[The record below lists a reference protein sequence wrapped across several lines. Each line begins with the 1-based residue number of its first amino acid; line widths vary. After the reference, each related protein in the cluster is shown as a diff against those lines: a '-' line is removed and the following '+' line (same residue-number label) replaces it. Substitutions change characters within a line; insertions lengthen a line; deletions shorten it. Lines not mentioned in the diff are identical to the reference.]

1 MSEPPTPAPASPTK
15 PSEPSSQ
22 ASNAGRGANAI
33 RRLLAAIMRAL
44 PARRRNLAYMRLWS
58 GRLAFWLGAIGV
70 GLLAVAFAKLAD
82 WFGDQFQLLH
92 SEFSWIPWILTPA
105 GGVLLLWI
113 TRRYFPGAEGS
124 GIPQTLAHL
133 SAPQAERAH
142 PLLSLRIIVGKIL
155 VGAGA
160 VGAGYSLGREGPTVQ
175 VGASLM
181 HELHRLLPRS
191 LHISREHLVV
201 AGGAAGIAAAF
212 NTPLAGIMF
221 AIEEMTRS
229 VGTRLS
235 GLIIIAIVLAGVVSQ
250 ALIGGGHYFGHIL
263 IATET
268 GDLLIWVIVAAL
280 ASGVAGGLFAR
291 MLIKVA
297 IGWTGPIA
305 DFRRNRPY
313 LFVVCCGLLIALMGS
328 LTAGAIFGTGYEP
341 TRALLE
347 GDADDLPWYFFFFK
361 LAATFLSY
369 LCGLPGGIFAPS
381 LSIGAGLGHALTHLL
396 GNPDHAGMLLVLAMA
411 GFLAAATQAPITS
424 FIIVMEMVDG
434 YSKIIALMAVAL
446 FASWISQLFSPP
458 LYMTLAKRYLP
469 PPAPPAPPAPFAP
482 PAAAETAGTLA
493 SSDTPAL
500 AAPAT
505 TAGSA
510 TANADTPQR

>member
-1 MSEPPTPAPASPTK
+1 VSIAHNNDRAAHAIDAQAEIPLQSPNDSK
-15 PSEPSSQ
+15 PGSTEPSPP
-22 ASNAGRGANAI
+22 RT
-33 RRLLAAIMRAL
+33 LLSRIVGLL
-44 PARRRNLAYMRLWS
+44 PARRRNLAYLRLWF
-58 GRLAFWLGAIGV
+58 GRLAFWLGAVGV

-82 WFGDQFQLLH
+82 WFGNQFQLLY
-92 SEFSWIPWILTPA
+92 SEFPWIPWVLTPA

-133 SAPQAERAH
+133 SAPQAERPH
-142 PLLSLRIIVGKIL
+142 PLLSLKIIAGKIL
-155 VGAGA
+155 VGASA
-160 VGAGYSLGREGPTVQ
+160 VGAGFSLGREGPTVQ

-181 HELHRLLPRS
+181 NELHKYLPRS
-191 LHISREHLVV
+191 LHISREHLIV

-229 VGTRLS
+229 VGTRVT

-263 IATET
+263 IAAET
-268 GDLLIWVIVAAL
+268 GDLLVWVIVASL

-291 MLIKVA
+291 MLIKA
-297 IGWTGPIA
+297 ALGWTGPIA
-305 DFRRNRPY
+305 DFRGRRP
-313 LFVVCCGLLIALMGS
+313 FVFAGFCGLLIALMGS

-347 GDADDLPWYFFFFK
+347 GDGDQLPWYFFFFK
-361 LAATFLSY
+361 LAATFVSY
-369 LCGLPGGIFAPS
+369 LSGLPGGIFAPS

-396 GNPDHAGMLLVLAMA
+396 GHPEHAGMLLVLAMA
-411 GFLAAATQAPITS
+411 GFLAAATQAPLTS

-434 YSKIIALMAVAL
+434 YSKVIALMAVAL
-446 FASWISQLFSPP
+446 FASWISRLFSPP
-458 LYMTLAKRYLP
+458 LYMTLARRYLP
-469 PPAPPAPPAPFAP
+469 PDPPPTAEPATAAPSAASSAA
-482 PAAAETAGTLA
+482 PAAAP
-493 SSDTPAL
+493 TPTDSE
-500 AAPAT
+500 PKRPP
-505 TAGSA
+505 SA
-510 TANADTPQR
+510 

>member
-1 MSEPPTPAPASPTK
+1 MTDPSQPDRDAAPSDEPRS
-15 PSEPSSQ
+15 
-22 ASNAGRGANAI
+22 
-33 RRLLAAIMRAL
+33 RRQRALSALAARL
-44 PARRRNLAYMRLWS
+44 PARRRNLAYLRLWS
-58 GRLAFWLGAIGV
+58 GRLAFWGGAIGV
-70 GLLAVAFAKLAD
+70 GLLAVAFAWMAD
-82 WFGDQFQLLH
+82 WFGSQFRMLV
-92 SEFSWIPWILTPA
+92 SEFSWLPFVLTPA
-105 GGVLLLWI
+105 GGVLLVWI

-133 SAPQAERAH
+133 AAPHAARPH
-142 PLLSLRIIVGKIL
+142 PLLSLRIIAGKIL
-155 VGAGA
+155 VGASA
-160 VGAGYSLGREGPTVQ
+160 VGAGFSVGREGPTVQ

-181 HELHRLLPRS
+181 HELHRILPRS

-229 VGTRLS
+229 IETRVS

-263 IATET
+263 IASST
-268 GDLLIWVIVAAL
+268 GDLLIWVVVASL
-280 ASGVAGGLFAR
+280 ACGVTGGLFAR
-291 MLIKVA
+291 MLIRTA
-297 IGWTGPIA
+297 IGWKGPIA
-305 DFRRNRPY
+305 DFRRNRPL
-313 LFVVCCGLLIALMGS
+313 LFAACCGLLIALLGS
-328 LTAGAIFGTGYEP
+328 FTGGAIFGTGYEP

-347 GDADDLPWYFFFFK
+347 GDGELPWYFFAFK

-381 LSIGAGLGHALTHLL
+381 LSIGAGLGHALAQLL
-396 GNPDHAGMLLVLAMA
+396 GDPDNAGMLLVLAMA

-446 FASWISQLFSPP
+446 FASWISRFISPP
-458 LYMTLAKRYLP
+458 LYMTLARRYLP
-469 PPAPPAPPAPFAP
+469 PEPAAP
-482 PAAAETAGTLA
+482 PAAA
-493 SSDTPAL
+493 
-500 AAPAT
+500 AAPT
-505 TAGSA
+505 SGESD
-510 TANADTPQR
+510 ANAKGGPSPGPR

>member
-1 MSEPPTPAPASPTK
+1 MRPRRVRLPDPSDPVASKPGDEQQRPTLL
-15 PSEPSSQ
+15 
-22 ASNAGRGANAI
+22 GR
-33 RRLLAAIMRAL
+33 LAALL
-44 PARRRNLAYMRLWS
+44 PARRRNQAYLRLWF
-58 GRLAFWLGAIGV
+58 GRLAFWLGAVGV
-70 GLLAVAFAKLAD
+70 GLLAVAFAKLAE
-82 WFGDQFQLLH
+82 WFGDQFRLLY
-92 SEFSWIPWILTPA
+92 SEFPWAPWVLTPA

-133 SAPQAERAH
+133 AAPRAQRPH
-142 PLLSLRIIVGKIL
+142 PLLSLRIIAGKIM

-160 VGAGYSLGREGPTVQ
+160 VGAGFSMGREGPTVQ

-181 HELHRLLPRS
+181 HELHRVLPRS
-191 LHISREHLVV
+191 LHISREHLIV

-229 VGTRLS
+229 VGTRVS

-263 IATET
+263 IAAET
-268 GDLLIWVIVAAL
+268 GDLLVWVIVASL

-291 MLIKVA
+291 MLIKTA
-297 IGWTGPIA
+297 LGWTGPIA
-305 DFRRNRPY
+305 DFRRRRP
-313 LFVVCCGLLIALMGS
+313 FVFVAICGLLIAAIGS
-328 LTAGAIFGTGYEP
+328 LSAGAIFGTGYEP

-347 GDADDLPWYFFFFK
+347 GDTSDLPWYFFLLK
-361 LAATFLSY
+361 LAATFISY
-369 LCGLPGGIFAPS
+369 LSGLPGGIFAPS

-434 YSKIIALMAVAL
+434 YSKVIALMAVAL
-446 FASWISQLFSPP
+446 FASWISRLFSPP
-458 LYMTLAKRYLP
+458 LYMTLARRYLP
-469 PPAPPAPPAPFAP
+469 PPQS
-482 PAAAETAGTLA
+482 A
-493 SSDTPAL
+493 SD
-500 AAPAT
+500 PAT
-505 TAGSA
+505 TSA
-510 TANADTPQR
+510 TSRPVSSATTTTSEPADAPSRSTQPPTEPPAR

>member
-1 MSEPPTPAPASPTK
+1 MSEPSPNRPQPQK
-15 PSEPSSQ
+15 EPSVSPPQ
-22 ASNAGRGANAI
+22 TLFA
-33 RRLLAAIMRAL
+33 RLLGAL
-44 PARRRNLAYMRLWS
+44 PARRRNLAYLRLWS
-58 GRLAFWLGAIGV
+58 GRLVFWLGAVGV
-70 GLLAVAFAKLAD
+70 GLLAVAFAKMAD
-82 WFGDQFQLLH
+82 WFGAQFQILY
-92 SEFSWIPWILTPA
+92 SEFSWLPWVLTPL
-105 GGVLLLWI
+105 GGMLLLWI

-133 SAPQAERAH
+133 QNPQAERAH
-142 PLLSLRIIVGKIL
+142 PLLSLRIIAGKIL
-155 VGAGA
+155 VGASA
-160 VGAGYSLGREGPTVQ
+160 VGAGFSLGREGPTVQ

-181 HELHRLLPRS
+181 HELHRILPRS
-191 LHISREHLVV
+191 LHISREHLIV

-229 VGTRLS
+229 VGSRLS
-235 GLIIIAIVLAGVVSQ
+235 GLIVIAIVLAGVVSQ
-250 ALIGGGHYFGHIL
+250 ALIGGGHYYGHIL

-268 GDLLIWVIVAAL
+268 GDLLVWVIVAAL

-291 MLIKVA
+291 LLIKA
-297 IGWTGPIA
+297 AFGWTGRIA
-305 DFRRNRPY
+305 NFRRERPY
-313 LFVVCCGLLIALMGS
+313 LFVGCCGLLIALMGS

-347 GDADDLPWYFFFFK
+347 GDADELPWYFFVFK

-396 GNPDHAGMLLVLAMA
+396 GNPDNAGMLLVLAMA

-434 YSKIIALMAVAL
+434 YSKVIALMAVAL
-446 FASWISQLFSPP
+446 FASWISRLFSPP
-458 LYMTLAKRYLP
+458 LYITLARRYLP
-469 PPAPPAPPAPFAP
+469 PPPPPTSSAL
-482 PAAAETAGTLA
+482 PAANQGPANPSAERSVGGNC
-493 SSDTPAL
+493 P
-500 AAPAT
+500 
-505 TAGSA
+505 
-510 TANADTPQR
+510 

>member
-1 MSEPPTPAPASPTK
+1 MSDPAKHSEAPIAAPAENTAHRRDS
-15 PSEPSSQ
+15 
-22 ASNAGRGANAI
+22 RGA
-33 RRLLAAIMRAL
+33 RWLARVAKAL
-44 PARRRNLAYMRLWS
+44 PGRRRNLAYLRLWF
-58 GRLAFWLGAIGV
+58 GRLVFWLGAVGV
-70 GLLAVAFAKLAD
+70 GLLAVAFAKMAD
-82 WFGDQFQLLH
+82 WFGDQFQALY
-92 SEFSWIPWILTPA
+92 SDFSWVPWVLTPA
-105 GGVLLLWI
+105 GGMLLLWI

-133 SAPQAERAH
+133 NHPQAKRPH
-142 PLLSLRIIVGKIL
+142 PLLSLRIIAGKIM
-155 VGAGA
+155 VGASA
-160 VGAGYSLGREGPTVQ
+160 VGAGFSLGREGPTVQ

-181 HELHRLLPRS
+181 NELHKILPRS

-229 VGTRLS
+229 VGTRVS

-268 GDLLIWVIVAAL
+268 GDLLVWVIVAAL

-291 MLIKVA
+291 LLIKA
-297 IGWTGPIA
+297 ALGWKGRSA
-305 DFRRNRPY
+305 DFRRDHPY
-313 LFVVCCGLLIALMGS
+313 VFAGLCGLLIAFMGWM
-328 LTAGAIFGTGYEP
+328 TAGAIFGTGYEP

-347 GDADDLPWYFFFFK
+347 GDADDLPWYFFIFK
-361 LAATFLSY
+361 LAATFVSY
-369 LCGLPGGIFAPS
+369 LAGLPGGIFAPS

-434 YSKIIALMAVAL
+434 YSKVIALMAVAL
-446 FASWISQLFSPP
+446 FASWISRLFSPP
-458 LYMTLAKRYLP
+458 LYMTLARRYLP
-469 PPAPPAPPAPFAP
+469 PPEPPPAVTQPPESTPPGAPPPKV
-482 PAAAETAGTLA
+482 
-493 SSDTPAL
+493 
-500 AAPAT
+500 
-505 TAGSA
+505 
-510 TANADTPQR
+510 

>member
-1 MSEPPTPAPASPTK
+1 MQDPNQSPPSRPDASP
-15 PSEPSSQ
+15 PPRS
-22 ASNAGRGANAI
+22 ALARLAG
-33 RRLLAAIMRAL
+33 LL
-44 PARRRNLAYMRLWS
+44 PARRRNLAYLRLWF
-58 GRLAFWLGAIGV
+58 GRLTFWLGAVGV

-82 WFGDQFQLLH
+82 WFGDQFQLLY
-92 SEFSWIPWILTPA
+92 SEFPWIPWVLTPA

-124 GIPQTLAHL
+124 GIPQTLAHM
-133 SAPQAERAH
+133 SAPHAERPH

-160 VGAGYSLGREGPTVQ
+160 VGAGFSLGREGPTVQ

-181 HELHRLLPRS
+181 HELHKYLPRS
-191 LHISREHLVV
+191 LHVSREHLIV

-229 VGTRLS
+229 VGTRVS

-263 IATET
+263 IAAET
-268 GDLLIWVIVAAL
+268 GDLLIWVIVASL

-291 MLIKVA
+291 MLIKA
-297 IGWTGPIA
+297 ALGWTGPIA
-305 DFRRNRPY
+305 DFRRRRP
-313 LFVVCCGLLIALMGS
+313 LVFAAFCGLLIAAMGS

-347 GDADDLPWYFFFFK
+347 GDADNLPWYFFFLK
-361 LAATFLSY
+361 LAATFVSY
-369 LCGLPGGIFAPS
+369 LSGLPGGIFAPS
-381 LSIGAGLGHALTHLL
+381 LSIGAGLGHALTYLL
-396 GNPDHAGMLLVLAMA
+396 GNPEHAGMLLVLAMA

-434 YSKIIALMAVAL
+434 YSKVIALMAVAL
-446 FASWISQLFSPP
+446 FASWISRLFCPP
-458 LYMTLAKRYLP
+458 LYMTLARRYAPPPQQPAPPPPPVEALPAP
-469 PPAPPAPPAPFAP
+469 PPAPPEAPR
-482 PAAAETAGTLA
+482 
-493 SSDTPAL
+493 TPAD
-500 AAPAT
+500 PPRT
-505 TAGSA
+505 
-510 TANADTPQR
+510 